1 MNAYTQLLGLNNSN
15 LNDMEIITMI
25 NNARLNKE
33 SVLKFNQGN
42 RIVIVNIPP
51 VNEHGVTWGEW
62 FN

>member
-42 RIVIVNIPP
+42 RIVIVNIPL